1 MNHPVLSRRPR
12 RRQTNRIRLPRSRMP
27 LARNRQ
33 LTRRRA
39 APTRVRRA
47 GSQAACASVGRPTA
61 PLYPKSGGFIRD
73 SLNSQSLTFK
83 LFWMRRRVSCVPE
96 ASMRGWSP
104 RAGALVRAAR
114 VQLHATGRDA
124 CARLGN
130 PQEHRLTWKGGR
142 VDARLNRGRFGALT
156 VCTLRYGAEVQ
167 IEPDKLQDFMLVQV
181 RGRARIECGGVR
193 VDADPA
199 CAAVI
204 APNRP
209 LRLHWEAGCEQLLL
223 KIPRGKLDAIGQR
236 AFGEPRCG
244 RWTSARAAAGQP
256 VGAAWQHDGRPDP
269 PAAHAGRRRAAP
281 AGRLAGPARGHA
293 GAAPAVQPAQHLAR
307 RGRPRRHAAW
317 RWPRP
322 ICARTWPRP

>member
-1 MNHPVLSRRPR
+1 MFSST
-12 RRQTNRIRLPRSRMP
+12 Q
-27 LARNRQ
+27 Q
-33 LTRRRA
+33 DETR
-39 APTRVRRA
+39 
-47 GSQAACASVGRPTA
+47 
-61 PLYPKSGGFIRD
+61 
-73 SLNSQSLTFK
+73 
-83 LFWMRRRVSCVPE
+83 
-96 ASMRGWSP
+96 
-104 RAGALVRAAR
+104 ALVSET
-114 VQLHATGRDA
+114 LK
-124 CARLGN
+124 
-130 PQEHRLTWKGGR
+130 EHRLTWKGGR

-181 RGRARIECGGVR
+181 PLRGRARIECGGVR

-256 VGAAWQHDGRPDP
+256 VGAAWRSMMGGLIHLLPTLDDGAPRP
-269 PAAHAGRRRAAP
+269 PAAWLDQLEDTLVLHLLYNQPNTWRGGPAATP
-281 AGRLAGPARGHA
+281 PRRLALAEAYMRAHLATPMTLKDIARHA
-293 GAAPAVQPAQHLAR
+293 GASDTALTRLFQEHRDTTPMNALRALRLDAARQRLLDGACANVTEAALAVGFGHLGRFSEYYKERFGELPRQTLRLAQ
-307 RGRPRRHAAW
+307 
-317 RWPRP
+317 
-322 ICARTWPRP
+322 